1 MKGTSGTAAS
11 SRPPAAPRGP
21 KEPPRFF
28 ELIPPNLG
36 IDYVRLAP
44 IMTIASWVVILIGL
58 VSIWAH
64 GGFNYGIDFAG
75 GTLVQVRFPQ
85 ATAIGDLRTA
95 LEGADLKAVVVQDV
109 GNESREF
116 QIRVQATTDEASSV
130 AADAVKAGLQ
140 AKFGEG
146 SYDVLRVE
154 AVGPKVGKQ
163 LWRDATLAVLF
174 ATLMMATYIAIR
186 FDLRFGLGAAVALVH
201 DVLITL
207 GAISLAGVE
216 FDLTT
221 VAALLTIVG
230 FSVNDTVIISDR
242 IRENRRK
249 DRRSP
254 LAQVINQSVNETL
267 SRTILT
273 TGTGVLVVASLYLL
287 GGPVI
292 HGFAFTLLIGFI
304 VGTYSSVF
312 ISSPVVLYF
321 EPTVP
326 SAAPERAAGRAS
338 TAASRRS

>member
-1 MKGTSGTAAS
+1 MM
-11 SRPPAAPRGP
+11 
-21 KEPPRFF
+21 
-28 ELIPPNLG
+28 ELIPPNTRFDFIGFRRTAAIISL
-36 IDYVRLAP
+36 
-44 IMTIASWVVILIGL
+44 VVVLLSLGL
-58 VSIWAH
+58 VLVL
-64 GGFNYGIDFAG
+64 GPKLGIDFAG
-75 GTLVQVRFPQ
+75 GSLIQARFP
-85 ATAIGDLRTA
+85 AGTTTEAVRGTLGDIGHGAVDIQDL
-95 LEGADLKAVVVQDV
+95 G
-109 GNESREF
+109 
-116 QIRVQATTDEASSV
+116 
-130 AADAVKAGLQ
+130 
-140 AKFGEG
+140 GEG
-146 SYDVLRVE
+146 SEFLLRLPLGAEGSADVNDQVTAALKAQFGPEQVEILRVE
-154 AVGPKVGKQ
+154 AVGPRVGEALRGK
-163 LWRDATLAVLF
+163 AIMAVLF
-174 ATLMMATYIAIR
+174 ATVMMGIYIWIR
-186 FDLRFGLGAAVALVH
+186 FEWRFGLGAAVALLH
-201 DVLITL
+201 DVIVTL
-207 GAISLAGVE
+207 GFLVAFGYE
-216 FDLTT
+216 FDLTI
-221 VAALLTIVG
+221 VAALLTVVG